1 MTFKLHTGG
10 LILMSNFEILTNK
23 FPNVRIEGN
32 KVFADN
38 LIEVLEFLKN
48 TSEFDFDMLT
58 SIVAIDLESQIQ
70 LIYQLFSSKNNEA
83 LEVVYN
89 VQNGAPTV
97 TSVYKSA
104 YFEECEIYD
113 LFGVDFDGNEN
124 LKRLFMPE
132 SWIGHPLLKSYKMSD
147 ERLVW
152 ND

>member
-1 MTFKLHTGG
+1 
-10 LILMSNFEILTNK
+10 MSNFEILTNK
-23 FPNVRIEGN
+23 FPNVRVEGN

-58 SIVAIDLESQIQ
+58 SIVAVDLESQIQ
-70 LIYQLFSSKNNEA
+70 LIYQLFSSKNNEV
-83 LEVVYN
+83 LEVVFN
-89 VQNGAPTV
+89 VQNCAPTV

-104 YFEECEIYD
+104 YFDECEIYD

>member
-1 MTFKLHTGG
+1 
-10 LILMSNFEILTNK
+10 MSNFEILTNK
-23 FPNVRIEGN
+23 FPNVRVEGN

-58 SIVAIDLESQIQ
+58 SIVAVDLESQIQ
-70 LIYQLFSSKNNEA
+70 LIYQLFSSKNNEV
-83 LEVVYN
+83 LEVVFN
-89 VQNGAPTV
+89 VQNCAPTV

-104 YFEECEIYD
+104 YFDECEIYD

-124 LKRLFMPE
+124 LKRLFMQE

-152 ND
+152 NDWYYEN

>member
-1 MTFKLHTGG
+1 
-10 LILMSNFEILTNK
+10 MSNFEILTNK

-89 VQNGAPTV
+89 VQNCAPTV

>member
-89 VQNGAPTV
+89 VQNCAPTV